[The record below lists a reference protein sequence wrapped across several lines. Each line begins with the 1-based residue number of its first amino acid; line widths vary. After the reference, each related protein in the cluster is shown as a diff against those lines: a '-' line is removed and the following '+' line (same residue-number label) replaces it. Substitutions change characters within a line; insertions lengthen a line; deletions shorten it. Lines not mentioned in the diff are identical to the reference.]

1 VQFRQLFSAATLV
14 AGVWSLSLGSASA
27 GSVMYDGA
35 GFIQGQQSFTESFD
49 ITTPGTL
56 TVSLSNIAWLD
67 TISDLNLFV
76 STPTGVLGPTMAAGT
91 ESINVDPGMIYV
103 HWFGDATGAY
113 DLGVYGLK
121 VTFQSSVSP
130 VPLPM
135 SGLLLLSGLMML
147 LMWKRRRESADSLTF
162 ANRLQFGD
170 SRH

>member
-1 VQFRQLFSAATLV
+1 
-14 AGVWSLSLGSASA
+14 
-27 GSVMYDGA
+27 MYDGA
-35 GFIQGQQSFTESFD
+35 GFIQGQQSFVESFD

-56 TVSLSNIAWLD
+56 TVSLSNVPWLD

-76 STPTGVLGPTMAAGT
+76 STPSGVLGPTMGAGT

-103 HWFGDATGAY
+103 HWFGDATGPY

-147 LMWKRRRESADSLTF
+147 LLWKRRRESANPLNIVKSLTIW
-162 ANRLQFGD
+162 
-170 SRH
+170 